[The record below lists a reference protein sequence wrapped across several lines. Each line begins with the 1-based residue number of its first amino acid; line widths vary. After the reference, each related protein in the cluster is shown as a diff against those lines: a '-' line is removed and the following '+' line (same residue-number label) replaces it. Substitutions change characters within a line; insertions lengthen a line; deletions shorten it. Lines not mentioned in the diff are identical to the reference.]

1 MTLSTTTC
9 TFISYDSYNHGATV
23 MHLHYIYLDL
33 RRADV
38 ANSLSFEE
46 LSPQKKITPNTR
58 EYCRRPRKGWMGRR
72 NKK

>member
-1 MTLSTTTC
+1 
-9 TFISYDSYNHGATV
+9 

-46 LSPQKKITPNTR
+46 LSPQKKSHPTPENIIAGPEKGGWDVEIKNNLQSWQ
-58 EYCRRPRKGWMGRR
+58 EYTKRH
-72 NKK
+72 N